1 MAEPRSLLIPSY
13 PWNRWI
19 GWGTAAVVVLVIL
32 SVGIPAVLQ
41 LREAARRTQSRNN
54 LRFLGLALHNYQD
67 TFICLPPGGVFDA
80 EGQGYHEWTTSI
92 APYQD
97 ASPWYFSINFNI
109 PWDDPRQVDMFRDMH
124 KQQSHFYSNPSL
136 SDVYRPDGLVNNH
149 YAGNQSLFYRN
160 SSVSI
165 RDPEISQQQLMVAD
179 ALSEF
184 IPVGAL
190 YGWRDVARGF
200 LVDPAGFGCKPRGL
214 TQCLLVDG
222 TVRDISGTL
231 DEPQLA
237 ALRGAADLVPP
248 AVRTAR
254 LQQIPL
260 IDVSKIWRVEWDS
273 TRGESRSP
281 YVFRPPA
288 E

>member
-1 MAEPRSLLIPSY
+1 
-13 PWNRWI
+13 
-19 GWGTAAVVVLVIL
+19 
-32 SVGIPAVLQ
+32 
-41 LREAARRTQSRNN
+41 
-54 LRFLGLALHNYQD
+54 
-67 TFICLPPGGVFDA
+67 
-80 EGQGYHEWTTSI
+80 
-92 APYQD
+92 
-97 ASPWYFSINFNI
+97 
-109 PWDDPRQVDMFRDMH
+109 MFREMNYRL
-124 KQQSHFYSNPSL
+124 SSCYSNPSL
-136 SDVYRPDGLVNNH
+136 SEIKRPDGLVNNH

-179 ALSEF
+179 ALGEF
-184 IPVGAL
+184 IPVGAP

-248 AVRTAR
+248 AERTAR

-260 IDVSKIWRVEWDS
+260 IDVSKIWKVEWVSS
-273 TRGESRSP
+273 TVDDRNYLRFNPPKGETQLPVRI
-281 YVFRPPA
+281 RD
-288 E
+288 